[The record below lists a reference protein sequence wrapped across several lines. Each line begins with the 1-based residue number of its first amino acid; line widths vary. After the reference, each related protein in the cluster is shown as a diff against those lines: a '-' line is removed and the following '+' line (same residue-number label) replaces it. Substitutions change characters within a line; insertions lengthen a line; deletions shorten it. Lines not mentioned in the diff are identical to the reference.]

1 MVYLEG
7 GEYRAELRASIAVEA
22 TRIERQCWRYCNGK
36 VKTVVQTKPGLFA
49 DEVAAYILKRRPA
62 IVSRARTIAAP
73 RGAKPIDI
81 ILEQVEFWKG
91 YNKLPGD
98 PWIIFAQL
106 HFGRGYDDEAAADDA
121 GIDDDE
127 AAVVAHIVNDHLSYR
142 EIESKTGVSKSKV
155 GDVWHDFLDAVED
168 GECQCHCDNP
178 HCSLNKRDDRK
189 RVVRLI
195 KANWKAG
202 IKSRLS
208 KAASLKGARGKVTGH
223 VAGRKGG
230 VAELG
235 DREYVF
241 TVVNDKLPVLC
252 HRLVWTLAN
261 GRIPSEHEIHHV
273 DGDPINN
280 AIDNLAMLPKWIHR
294 IIH

>member
-1 MVYLEG
+1 MIYLEG
-7 GEYRAELRASIAVEA
+7 GEYMAELRASITVEA
-22 TRIERQCWRYCNGK
+22 TRIERRCWRDCNGG
-36 VKTVVQTKPGLFA
+36 VKAVVEANRGLFA
-49 DEVAAYILKRRPA
+49 DEVVAYILKRRPP
-62 IVSRARTIAAP
+62 IVRLARTVAAP

-81 ILEQVEFWKG
+81 IQEQVEFWKG
-91 YNKLPGD
+91 YHKLPRD

-106 HFGRGYDDEAAADDA
+106 HFGRGYDDEAAADYA

-127 AAVVAHIVNDHLSYR
+127 AAVVAHIVNDHYSYR
-142 EIESKTGVSKSKV
+142 KVEKETGVPKSTV
-155 GDVWHDFLDAVED
+155 GDIWHDFLDAVET
-168 GECQCHCDNP
+168 GECHCDNP
-178 HCSLNKRDDRK
+178 HCSLNKREDRAWI
-189 RVVRLI
+189 VAMI
-195 KANWKAG
+195 KANWKAR
-202 IKSRLS
+202 IKSGVS
-208 KAASLKGARGKVTGH
+208 KAASLKGARGMVTGH

-230 VAELG
+230 IAELD

-252 HRLVWTLAN
+252 HRVVWTLAN

-280 AIDNLAMLPKWIHR
+280 AICNLAMLPKWIHR